1 MILEPAKF
9 LSQIDFLHRLLLI
22 FSESISINL
31 CYNSSNSN
39 NILSIY
45 NNDKGYEGMR
55 FKLPST
61 SMCIALTIL
70 FAGLTVQITDN
81 LDVFGR
87 NSYVPL
93 ILGLSIIAVGVSFF
107 LILRLITKKRSA
119 RKNTADG

>member
-1 MILEPAKF
+1 
-9 LSQIDFLHRLLLI
+9 
-22 FSESISINL
+22 
-31 CYNSSNSN
+31 
-39 NILSIY
+39 
-45 NNDKGYEGMR
+45 MR

-61 SMCIALTIL
+61 GMCVALTIL

-93 ILGLSIIAVGVSFF
+93 ILGLSIIAVGVPFF
-107 LILRLITKKRSA
+107 LILRLVTKKRSA